1 MEVIGIT
8 GGVGSGKSE
17 ILAYL
22 EKRTNCRIIIA
33 DLVAHELEKQGG
45 VCYERIVALL
55 GEEVLAENGEI
66 DKAKMAAAIFADR
79 KLLARINGIVHP
91 AVKEYILSE
100 IAREKKEGRYDYLF
114 IEAALL
120 IEDGYT
126 DIVDELWYIH
136 TDETV
141 RRDRL
146 KASRGY
152 SDEKIDS
159 IIREQLSEEDFYRHC
174 VAVIDNSKQ
183 LSAAYEQIDKKLG
196 ERLCQKQ

>member
-33 DLVAHELEKQGG
+33 DRVAHELEKQGG
-45 VCYERIVALL
+45 ACYERIVAVL
-55 GEEVLAENGEI
+55 GEAVLAVNGEI
-66 DKAKMAAAIFADR
+66 DRAKMAAAIFADK
-79 KLLARINGIVHP
+79 KLLSRINGIVHP

-100 IAREKKEGRYDYLF
+100 IAREKKEDRYDYLF

-136 TDETV
+136 ADETV

-152 SDEKIDS
+152 SDEKIDN
-159 IIREQLSEEDFYRHC
+159 IIREQLAEEDFYRHC
-174 VAVIDNSKQ
+174 AAVIDNSKQ

-196 ERLCQKQ
+196 EKLCQKQ